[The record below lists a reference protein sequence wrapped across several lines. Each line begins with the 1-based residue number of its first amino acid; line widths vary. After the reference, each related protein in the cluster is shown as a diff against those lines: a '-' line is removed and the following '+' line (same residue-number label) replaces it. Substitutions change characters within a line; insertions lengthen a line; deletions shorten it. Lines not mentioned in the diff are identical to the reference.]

1 MAKSLVALG
10 TAAAIGAAAL
20 TTSTPAAAQAWIAP
34 VIVISGAVVGP
45 AVASPYYY
53 DPYYQPYARP
63 YYQGYAEPYEQYAE
77 PYEQYE
83 EPVEQYA
90 EPVYGGYAEP
100 YARALLSAIRISTL
114 RANRRGHRLAV

>member
-34 VIVISGAVVGP
+34 VIVGSVISGAVVG
-45 AVASPYYY
+45 AAAASPHYY

-63 YYQGYAEPYEQYAE
+63 W
-77 PYEQYE
+77 
-83 EPVEQYA
+83 
-90 EPVYGGYAEP
+90 
-100 YARALLSAIRISTL
+100 
-114 RANRRGHRLAV
+114 